1 MNKNEKVDIV
11 AEVKELIDNSNAV
24 YLTDYSGITVSDI
37 TDIRTEFRKE
47 GIKYKVF
54 KNTLFKR
61 ALQESGKYAK
71 LSDHLVGMTGYAF
84 ANADNPVAPAKVI
97 KKYFD
102 NIQKLSL
109 KACYID
115 EQYYD
120 GSSLNELASLPSKKE
135 IIAGIL
141 GSLNSPASGIVGA
154 INAVMRDL
162 VSVID
167 EISKRKAA

>member
-61 ALQESGKYAK
+61 ALEESGKYAK

-135 IIAGIL
+135 IIAAIL

-167 EISKRKAA
+167 EISKRQAA